1 MKRITLAAS
10 LLLCATTPF
19 AQGTEAPKHQCGPQ
33 PEYPGRLAMQ
43 SDMRRNGFERA
54 IKAYQECMKKLIADR
69 QAAMKANEDS
79 ANAAIA
85 EYNDAMKKIN
95 ADQKAAASN

>member
-1 MKRITLAAS
+1 MKRITLAAF
-10 LLLCATTPF
+10 LILCATTPF
-19 AQGTEAPKHQCGPQ
+19 AQGTEVPKHQCGPR

-43 SDMRRNGFERA
+43 SDMRRSAFERE
-54 IKAYQECMKKLIADR
+54 IKAYQECMKKFIADR
-69 QAAMKANEDS
+69 QAAMRASEDS

-95 ADQKAAASN
+95 ADQAAANN